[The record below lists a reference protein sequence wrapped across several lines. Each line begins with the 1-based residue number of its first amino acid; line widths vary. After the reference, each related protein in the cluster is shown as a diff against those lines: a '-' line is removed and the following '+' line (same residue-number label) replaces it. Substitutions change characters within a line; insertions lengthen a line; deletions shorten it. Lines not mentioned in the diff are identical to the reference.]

1 MQEPRSRAGSG
12 LELTAPLL
20 PARPLPPTPHPG
32 PLPMGITVA
41 REDAP
46 VQGMP
51 VSTLIGT
58 FNDSS
63 QKKLF
68 NVPRRGSTQSGVIN
82 SPLAGVADQGVVYP
96 GLRTCP
102 LGRPLQA
109 PDQNQAFH

>member
-1 MQEPRSRAGSG
+1 M
-12 LELTAPLL
+12 
-20 PARPLPPTPHPG
+20 
-32 PLPMGITVA
+32 
-41 REDAP
+41 DAWILFYSIFI
-46 VQGMP
+46 VCHR
-51 VSTLIGT
+51 T